1 MKNFLI
7 PLFLLCV
14 TITHAQLNNSWIDY
28 SKTYFKFKIGK
39 SGVYRINQP
48 TLASAGLGNTPAEQ
62 FQLWRNGTEVRLFTS
77 TSTGSL
83 SATDYI
89 EFWGERN
96 DGKPD
101 KALYRDTSNQL
112 SDSFSLH
119 TDTATYFLTI
129 NPTGNNLRFTSI
141 INDVASNSL
150 APDAYFM
157 RKVTAAYKDQYNR
170 GYAANVIEYVYSSS
184 YDIGEGYTSPNISSC
199 NGCDYFQNFSNLNV
213 YTAGPAN
220 SVSFY
225 ISAFGN
231 ALYTRNLRVKF
242 YNTTLYD
249 NVAMNYFSKI
259 KKQVDN
265 LPLSILPN
273 TDNLQVAV
281 NGYTPPPGIANSND
295 RIVIGEM
302 TLTYPATFNFNN
314 EKNFYFELKASSA
327 GNFLVIDNFNAG
339 GVSPV
344 LYSMADGVR
353 LEGDISVPGKVRFAI
368 PGSTIALR
376 KFYLVSQDTG
386 NITAVNTVTSKTFI
400 NFSSTANQG
409 DYVIITHPSLYNDGN
424 GVNYIDEYKKYRT
437 TAAGGSFHPQIISI
451 DELNDQFGF
460 GIKKHPAAIRDFI
473 RFASQQYSVTPK
485 YIFLIG
491 RGMNSVDYK
500 QYEADPTIDKIDLVQ
515 SFGWPASDVLLSC
528 APGTNVPIIPI
539 GRLAVINGTEV
550 KYYLNKVKEYEQAQ
564 ASTSQTIDDKAWMK
578 NVINVAGGA
587 DSQESDLFV
596 NYLADYE
603 RTIVDTSFGA
613 HVETFVKASSSAI
626 EQANG
631 ARIEQLINGGVSLIQ
646 YFGHSSANTLAFN
659 LSSPEIY
666 TNQGKYPFFNV
677 SGCSAGNFFTY
688 DPARLSGSLSLSE
701 KYVLADQRG
710 SIGFIASTHL
720 GIPPFLNFF
729 NAQLYKNIAV
739 ELYGNTIGNQLKAV
753 CQFLGSN
760 PQTIDF
766 YTRIHLEEL
775 NLHGD
780 PAIRINAF
788 SLPDYVMEDPLV
800 KISPSLI
807 SVADNNFYVDVK
819 MMNIGKVVR
828 DSIRVL
834 ITRKLPNDSTKIIFN
849 QLLPAIKNT
858 DSLRFSLLINPITDK
873 GLNKITVTLDADN
886 TTRELSETNNTI
898 TKEFFILEDEIRPI
912 SPYNY
917 SIVNK
922 QAISFTASTANALG
936 GQRQYL
942 MELDTTEL
950 FNSPLKKQYTASGI
964 GGPIEFKPTNI
975 TFTDSTVYYWRTSI
989 VPLNGAKQIWNSF
1002 SFVYLPNGG
1011 TGFNQSHYFQHTK
1024 SSFSNNISLD
1034 SDRVFRFKGINRILT
1049 IKTGV
1054 YPYTTYERIN
1064 VSVDFSVLDYYGCRY
1079 GSLQFFVYDSSSLQ
1093 PWQNS
1098 NSTKIVG
1105 GVSETSGRFGSYPI
1119 CSGTSRNFFEFPYYD
1134 SKYRKRAMDFLDS
1147 IPDGMYVSISNLG
1160 TTSISSFIADWQ
1172 ADQAT
1177 LGTGNSLYHKLKSI
1191 GFTEIDSFTHHL
1203 PFVYF
1208 YRKNTPSFIP
1218 QQKMGPLVTTQ
1229 MEVAFSLPTKY
1240 SEGTIESPSFGPARA
1255 WKSLHWYGQSIDKT
1269 KKDVVAIQV
1278 FGITATGTETLVA
1291 TVSPSA
1297 DTTLGFVN
1305 ATTYPYIKLLMLNS
1319 DATYSTPSQLK
1330 YWRIN
1335 ADYVPEGAVA
1345 PNISYT
1351 MRDSVE
1357 QGDKI
1362 NFALAFKNISPVAF
1376 DSLKVKFIITDRSN
1390 VPHPVAINKKKAL
1403 LSGDTLMVNY
1413 NIDTKDFPGH
1423 NTLYVMINP
1432 DNDQPE
1438 QYLYN
1443 NFIFKDFYVKE
1454 DKYNPALDVT
1464 FDGVHILNRDIIA
1477 AKPHILVKLKDE
1489 SHFLALSDTAL
1500 LKMQVRY
1507 PDGTLRNYFFSDS
1520 VRFNP
1525 ANLANGENTASIDFL
1540 PYFPEDGDYQFIVSG
1555 RDIVGNKAGKLEYR
1569 VTFSIINKP
1578 MISNMLNYPNP
1589 FTTSTAFVFTV
1600 TGSEVP
1606 QNMRIQILTIT
1617 GKVIREITKDE
1628 LGTIH
1633 IGRNITDFKWDGTDA
1648 YGQKLANGVYLY
1660 RVITNLNG
1668 KSLDKYK
1675 SEGDKTDK
1683 YFNNGY
1689 GKMYLMR

>member
-1 MKNFLI
+1 MKKLLM

-39 SGVYRINQP
+39 SGVYRINQS
-48 TLASAGLGNTPAEQ
+48 TLVTAGLGNASAEQ
-62 FQLWRNGTEVRLFTS
+62 FQLWRNGLQVRIFTS
-77 TSTGSL
+77 APSGPL
-83 SATDYI
+83 AANDFI

-119 TDTATYFLTI
+119 TDTVSYFLTI
-129 NPTGNNLRFTSI
+129 NPAGNNLRFATTV
-141 INDVASNSL
+141 NDIAGNTL

-157 RKVTAAYKDQYNR
+157 RKVTAAYRDQYNR
-170 GYAANVIEYVYSSS
+170 GYAANVVEYVYSSS
-184 YDIGEGYTSPNISSC
+184 YDVGEGYTSSNITPCS
-199 NGCDYFQNFSNLNV
+199 GCDLYQNFTNLNV
-213 YTAGPAN
+213 YTAGPPN

-231 ALYTRNLRVKF
+231 ALYTRNLRVNF
-242 YNTTLYD
+242 YSNTLFND
-249 NVAMNYFSKI
+249 VPMNYFSKV

-281 NGYTPPPGIANSND
+281 NGYTPPPAIANSND
-295 RIVIGEM
+295 RIVVGEM
-302 TLTYPATFNFNN
+302 SLTYPATFNFNN
-314 EKNFYFELKASSA
+314 QKNFYFELKASAA

-339 GVSPV
+339 TTPPV
-344 LYSMADGVR
+344 LYGMTDGLR
-353 LEGDISVPGKVRFAI
+353 LVGDISVPGKVRFAL

-376 KFYLVSQDTG
+376 KFNLVNQEAD
-386 NITAVNTVTSKTFI
+386 NITAVNTVTPKTFI
-400 NFSSTANQG
+400 NFSTVANQG
-409 DYVIITHPSLYNDGN
+409 DYIIISHPSLYNDGN
-424 GVNYIDEYKKYRT
+424 GVNYVDEYKKYRAS
-437 TAAGGSFHPQIISI
+437 AAGGSFHPIIIAI

-473 RFASQQYSVTPK
+473 RFANQQFSVIPK
-485 YIFLIG
+485 YIFIIG
-491 RGMNSVDYK
+491 RGVNAVDSR
-500 QYEADPTIDKIDLVQ
+500 QNESDPTIDKIDLVQ
-515 SFGWPASDVLLSC
+515 TFGWPASDVLLSC
-528 APGTNVPIIPI
+528 APGQNVPIIPI
-539 GRLAVINGTEV
+539 GRLAVINGTEI

-564 ASTSQTIDDKAWMK
+564 ASTSQTIEDKGWMK

-596 NYLADYE
+596 NYLNDYE
-603 RTIVDTSFGA
+603 RAEKDSAFGA
-613 HVETFVKASSSAI
+613 HVETFVKASSSAV

-631 ARIEQLINGGVSLIQ
+631 ERIEQLINGGVSLIQ

-666 TNQGKYPFFNV
+666 SNQGKYPLFNV

-688 DPARLSGSLSLSE
+688 DPSRLSGSLSLSE

-720 GIPPFLNFF
+720 GIPPFLNFYNTQF
-729 NAQLYKNIAV
+729 YKYVAL
-739 ELYGNTIGNQLKAV
+739 ELYDNTIGNQLKAV
-753 CQFLGSN
+753 CQFLGGN
-760 PQTIDF
+760 TQTLDY
-766 YTRIHLEEL
+766 YTRMHLEEL

-788 SLPDYVMEDPLV
+788 TLPDYVIEDQLV
-800 KISPSLI
+800 KINPTII
-807 SVADNNFYVDVK
+807 SVADNSFTADIK
-819 MMNIGKVVR
+819 MMNIGKVSN

-849 QLLPAIKNT
+849 QLIPAIKNA
-858 DSLRFSLLINPITDK
+858 DSLSFTLPINPTTDK
-873 GLNKITVTLDADN
+873 GLNKLIITLDADN
-886 TTRELSETNNTI
+886 TTKELSETNNTI
-898 TKEFFILEDEIRPI
+898 TKEFYILEDEIRPV

-922 QAISFTASTANALG
+922 QDISFMASTANALS
-936 GQRQYL
+936 GQRQFL

-950 FNSPLKKQYTASGI
+950 FNSPFKKQYSTNSS
-964 GGPIEFKPTNI
+964 GGPIEFKPTNV

-989 VPLNGAKQIWNSF
+989 VPVNGAKQIWNSF

-1011 TGFNQSHYFQHTK
+1011 TGFNQSHYFQHIK
-1024 SSFSNNISLD
+1024 SSFSSNISLD
-1034 SDRVFRFKGINRILT
+1034 SDRVFRYKAVNRILT

-1064 VSVDFSVLDYYGCRY
+1064 VSVDFSVLDYYGCKY

-1093 PWQNS
+1093 PWKNF
-1098 NSTKIVG
+1098 NSTQIVG
-1105 GVSETSGRFGSYPI
+1105 GVPVTSGRFGSYPI
-1119 CSGTSRNFFEFPYYD
+1119 CDATSRNFFEFPYSD

-1147 IPDGMYVSISNLG
+1147 IPDGMYISITNLG
-1160 TTSISSFIADWQ
+1160 WTANTSFISDWQ
-1172 ADQAT
+1172 ADQTT
-1177 LGTGNSLYHKLKSI
+1177 LGVGNTLYDKLKSI
-1191 GFTEIDSFTHHL
+1191 GFTQIDSFTHNL
-1203 PFVYF
+1203 PFVFF
-1208 YRKNTPSFIP
+1208 YRKNTPAFTP

-1229 MEVAFSLPTKY
+1229 MEAAFSLPTKY
-1240 SEGTIESPSFGPARA
+1240 NEGTIQSPSFGPARA

-1269 KKDVVAIQV
+1269 MKDVVSIQV
-1278 FGITATGTETLVA
+1278 FGITPTGTESLVA

-1297 DTTLGFVN
+1297 DTTLNFIN
-1305 ATTYPYIKLLMLNS
+1305 ATTYPYIKLLMLNK
-1319 DATYSTPSQLK
+1319 DETYTTPSQLK

-1345 PNISYT
+1345 PNILYT

-1362 NFALAFKNISPVAF
+1362 AFALAFKNISPVAF
-1376 DSLKVKFIITDRSN
+1376 DSLKVKFIITDRNN
-1390 VPHPVAINKKKAL
+1390 VPHPVVIGKKKAL
-1403 LSGDTLMVNY
+1403 VSGDTLMVNY
-1413 NIDTKDFPGH
+1413 TIDTKDFPGN

-1454 DKYNPALDVT
+1454 DKFNPAMDVT

-1500 LKMQVRY
+1500 LKLQVRY
-1507 PDGTLRNYFFSDS
+1507 PDGTLRNYFFGDS

-1525 ANLANGENTASIDFL
+1525 ANLASGENTASIDFL

-1555 RDIVGNKAGKLEYR
+1555 KDVAGNKAGKLEYR

-1606 QNMRIQILTIT
+1606 QNLRIQVLTIT
-1617 GKVIREITKDE
+1617 GKVVREITKDE
-1628 LGTIH
+1628 LGAIH
-1633 IGRNITDFKWDGTDA
+1633 IGRNITDFKWDGTDT

-1683 YFNNGY
+1683 YFNAGY